1 MTPQQLKNSIL
12 QLAIQGKLV
21 EQRPE
26 EGTGQELFNQI
37 QEEKQK
43 LIAEG
48 KIKKEKELAPI
59 TEDEI
64 PFDIP
69 KNWSWVK
76 LNSLCLKISDG
87 THKTP
92 KYVDKGVPFLSVQ
105 NISSGILNLANV
117 KYISENEHEN
127 LIKRINPQ
135 VNDILVCRIGTLGKA
150 IKVTWNFEFSIFVSL
165 GLIRCENENIVDYL
179 VEYINSPICWEWI
192 LKKRVGGGTHTYKI
206 NLKDLSEMIIPLPPL
221 AEQKRIVAKIEEL
234 LPYVDKYQEYYDE
247 LESLNSKFPGQLRKS
262 ILQYAIEGKLVE
274 QRPEEGTGQDL
285 FNQIQEEKQK
295 LIAEGKIK
303 KEKAL
308 APITEDEIPFDI
320 PESWR
325 WCRLVSLFQ
334 FINGDRGKNYP
345 SKDKLKTK
353 GIPFISAINLKDGK
367 ILHDEK
373 LMCLSNEQYDL
384 LSSGKLQKND
394 IVICIRGSL
403 GKHAVF
409 TEEQGAIA
417 SSLVILRQP
426 KKLNSMVSYV
436 SYFIDSKLFF
446 DEISQTDNGTA
457 QPNLSSK
464 NLENFIFPLPPL
476 AEQKRIVSKVE
487 ELFAL
492 CDKLDLS

>member
-48 KIKKEKELAPI
+48 KIKNEKELAPI

-69 KNWSWVK
+69 ENWEWTRIGLVTSYNQTKEKVTSTNLCNDTLVLDLEDIEKESGIILEKK
-76 LNSLCLKISDG
+76 LAKDKIIKGEKLKF
-87 THKTP
+87 T
-92 KYVDKGVPFLSVQ
+92 KGDILYSKLRPYLKKILIAPSSGVCSSEIVPFSAYGCLSNTYVMYFMK
-105 NISSGILNLANV
+105 S
-117 KYISENEHEN
+117 
-127 LIKRINPQ
+127 P
-135 VNDILVCRIGTLGKA
+135 LVD
-150 IKVTWNFEFSIFVSL
+150 SIA
-165 GLIRCENENIVDYL
+165 NENSYGVKMPR
-179 VEYINSPICWEWI
+179 VSSETICNI
-192 LKKRVGGGTHTYKI
+192 P
-206 NLKDLSEMIIPLPPL
+206 IPLPPL
-221 AEQKRIVAKIEEL
+221 EEQKRIVAKIEEL

-247 LESLNSKFPGQLRKS
+247 LELLNSKFPGQLRKS